1 MANVIDVAVIGAGL
15 SGLQAALDI
24 HNAGHSVIILEA
36 RDRVGGKTRS
46 VQRLDGKGMQEIGA
60 AWVNDTNQFHVWD
73 YCQRFGLTPVVQNI
87 NGSVACEDA
96 DGTCHLF
103 PFGEMPRFQ
112 KAEIYNIVDIRDFV
126 EATCLNPK
134 TFMEPHRAALDS
146 LTFEQWLRD
155 AGAGT
160 RAIQTA
166 TLWCRG
172 TSGQDPGE
180 ISALAFLEVAR
191 GGLGIINLR
200 YDGKDGGQH
209 LRIREGTQSIS
220 NGIAKLLPS
229 SCIKLSCPIASVT
242 QTMPQLYSVTSTIG
256 FTVKTRKVIISIPSP
271 AYKDIQFDPPLP
283 HQRQIYTTS
292 TRYGC
297 FVKFICLFK
306 APFWRSQGACGLAQS
321 FRGPVNHCRDTSV
334 DADENY
340 ALTCFLCSEQGRR
353 WLALNS
359 SDRRDAVLY
368 QLGSLFGV
376 GYDVVRFEFIGSM
389 TSEWPQDRWAGW
401 GCPFPVTPPGVIG
414 GYGDGQL
421 AMEKCDGL
429 YFVGTEFTDEWRGYM
444 EGALRSGK
452 RGAAQA
458 LQDLR
463 M

>member
-1 MANVIDVAVIGAGL
+1 VGVWGLLTCDMMVKMEASTCESAKARNRSQMELRNYFHPAV
-15 SGLQAALDI
+15 SNSAAL
-24 HNAGHSVIILEA
+24 S
-36 RDRVGGKTRS
+36 
-46 VQRLDGKGMQEIGA
+46 
-60 AWVNDTNQFHVWD
+60 
-73 YCQRFGLTPVVQNI
+73 
-87 NGSVACEDA
+87 
-96 DGTCHLF
+96 
-103 PFGEMPRFQ
+103 
-112 KAEIYNIVDIRDFV
+112 
-126 EATCLNPK
+126 
-134 TFMEPHRAALDS
+134 
-146 LTFEQWLRD
+146 
-155 AGAGT
+155 
-160 RAIQTA
+160 
-166 TLWCRG
+166 
-172 TSGQDPGE
+172 
-180 ISALAFLEVAR
+180 
-191 GGLGIINLR
+191 
-200 YDGKDGGQH
+200 
-209 LRIREGTQSIS
+209 
-220 NGIAKLLPS
+220 
-229 SCIKLSCPIASVT
+229 
-242 QTMPQLYSVTSTIG
+242 PQLPKPCHNYILSPA
-256 FTVKTRKVIISIPSP
+256 RKVIISIPSP